1 MSEQCRRVSEIAA
14 ALACTK
20 SSWRCGD
27 GEVVRGGF
35 KNLSVDLCLRIRA
48 GLGVAIDG
56 VKMVDAQLRAGC
68 CLR

>member
-1 MSEQCRRVSEIAA
+1 M
-14 ALACTK
+14 
-20 SSWRCGD
+20 
-27 GEVVRGGF
+27 VRGGF
-35 KNLSVDLCLRIRA
+35 DKLSVDLCLRIRA